1 MKSFPVLTPIAAA
14 VATLGLA
21 FAAYAATSLAH
32 GDAKF
37 LQKAAQGDLAE
48 VDLGKLAQQK
58 ALHEEVKT
66 FAARLVEDHGKGY
79 EEAKAVASANGVTV
93 ATEPDAKA
101 KKERAKLAKLTG
113 GDFDREF
120 MKYMVADHRHDVSEF
135 REHAKSRK
143 ESDAKA
149 FAAKTLPTLQ
159 THLEMA
165 LATNDIAQDAKR
177 AGKRETGSAKK

>member
-1 MKSFPVLTPIAAA
+1 MKTYPVLKPLAAA

-21 FAAYAATSLAH
+21 FGAQAAGSLDR

-37 LQKAAQGDLAE
+37 VQKAAQGDLAE

-58 ALHEEVKT
+58 AMHEEVKT

-79 EEAKAVASANGVTV
+79 EEAKAVAGAHGLAV

-101 KKERAKLAKLTG
+101 KKEHAKLAKLSG

-120 MKYMVADHRHDVSEF
+120 MKYMVADHKHDVSEF
-135 REHAKSRK
+135 KKHAQSRK
-143 ESDAKA
+143 ESDAKG

-159 THLEMA
+159 THLEIA
-165 LATNDIAQDAKR
+165 LATNDIVQDAKR
-177 AGKRETGSAKK
+177 AGPRETGSAKK